1 MAIKALQHPLHHHIF
16 LFRPHIVFFFLSLP
30 LLMSLSSTFVAMAT
44 VPSWLRVEQTD
55 NAPASF
61 LKSLLVWVDLQHAA
75 GARAGA
81 LSLVIGVTFFLFSI
95 CSFAYL
101 TAVAVPTLIILH
113 VFMDLSSKECEE
125 AGTHFPK
132 IKS

>member
-1 MAIKALQHPLHHHIF
+1 MAIKALQHPLHRHIF
-16 LFRPHIVFFFLSLP
+16 LFRPHIVFFFLRLP

-44 VPSWLRVEQTD
+44 VPSWLRVEQAD
-55 NAPASF
+55 NPPASF

-75 GARAGA
+75 GARAGT
-81 LSLVIGVTFFLFSI
+81 LSLVIGVTFSLFSI

-101 TAVAVPTLIILH
+101 TAVSVPTLIILR
-113 VFMDLSSKECEE
+113 VFMDLSSKEYEE